1 MKEQENVNT
10 NIVVGDLVKITG
22 RSKTSFDLLP
32 IYLVIGI
39 DIFEGYLGKKQK
51 TYQLLD
57 FSLDIKWFH
66 DNENNPYQNVVK
78 VFKEKEC

>member
-1 MKEQENVNT
+1 MKEQENTNT
-10 NIVVGDLVKITG
+10 NIVVGDLVRITG

-39 DIFEGYLGKKQK
+39 DIFESYLGKKQK

-78 VFKEKEC
+78 AFKEKEC

>member
-1 MKEQENVNT
+1 MKEQENTNT

-39 DIFEGYLGKKQK
+39 DIFEGYLGKKTK
-51 TYQLLD
+51 NIPAIRL
-57 FSLDIKWFH
+57 
-66 DNENNPYQNVVK
+66 
-78 VFKEKEC
+78 